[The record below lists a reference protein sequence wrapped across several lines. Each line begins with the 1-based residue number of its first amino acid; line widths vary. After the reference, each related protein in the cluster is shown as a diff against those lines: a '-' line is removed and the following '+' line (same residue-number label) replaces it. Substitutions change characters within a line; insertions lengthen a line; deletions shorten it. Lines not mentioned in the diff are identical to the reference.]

1 MIDSSIDIIDWIL
14 WKMGYL
20 LKLLKSK
27 VKIINKT
34 INKGRI
40 KRKNLIRNSFSK
52 ITYENMVLVQG
63 LDMKVEWFW
72 YVFISELMNK
82 IEN

>member
-1 MIDSSIDIIDWIL
+1 
-14 WKMGYL
+14 MGYL

-40 KRKNLIRNSFSK
+40 KRKNLI
-52 ITYENMVLVQG
+52 
-63 LDMKVEWFW
+63 
-72 YVFISELMNK
+72 NK
-82 IEN
+82 IISKNPSSDLEI